1 MRAAAWRKME
11 GIALHRELR
20 FRGFPYGSESLRSV
34 CVWATSIGHSCL
46 DDFHEGEALASKAGA
61 GAFNPNVLRYIED
74 VLKVLPYAL
83 SLELLDCC
91 VCPQV
96 HRAETPT
103 TDSAVASVSGV
114 LVSAQRASTSL
125 LDVQGFFTLLF
136 VAISL
141 LPSCGA

>member
-1 MRAAAWRKME
+1 MCAEAWRKME

-74 VLKVLPYAL
+74 VLKVFAL
-83 SLELLDCC
+83 CIVFGVVGLLC
-91 VCPQV
+91 VSTGAP
-96 HRAETPT
+96 RRETYN
-103 TDSAVASVSGV
+103 
-114 LVSAQRASTSL
+114 
-125 LDVQGFFTLLF
+125 
-136 VAISL
+136 
-141 LPSCGA
+141 